1 MHHPTTTPNA
11 GAAIPIEG
19 THNFRSTEGYP
30 GTAGSIR
37 PRGLFRSDALHRV
50 SAAGK
55 HQFTEQGIVR
65 VIDLRSDAELAQA
78 PTVFSAA
85 DVETIHHPIFTD
97 ATPPLDGGSLSLGS
111 LYRHI
116 VTERAD
122 RLAAAVQ
129 LIADAPAGG
138 VLVHCTAGKDRTGL
152 VVAAALAAVGVPR
165 EQIVADYAA
174 SAENLAGEWADA
186 MLAGA
191 AAQFGS
197 LDADIQE
204 LITGSPAAVMAETLD
219 FVEQRLGGFTEL
231 LEMNGVDAAGLDR
244 LRSRLI
250 GPAPTPSLAH

>member
-1 MHHPTTTPNA
+1 MHHPTTTAPNV

-55 HQFTEQGIVR
+55 HKFSEHGIVR
-65 VIDLRSDAELAQA
+65 VIDLRSDEELAQA

-116 VTERAD
+116 VTERAE
-122 RLAAAVQ
+122 RLTAAVQ
-129 LIADAPAGG
+129 LIADAPEGG

-152 VVAAALAAVGVPR
+152 VVAAALAAVGVSR

-174 SAENLAGEWADA
+174 SADNLAGEWADN

-191 AAQFGS
+191 AAQFGV

-204 LITGSPAAVMAETLD
+204 LITGSPADVMAVTLD
-219 FVEQRLGGFTEL
+219 YVEQQLGGFTDL
-231 LEMNGVDAAGLDR
+231 LQTNGLDAAGLDR
-244 LRSRLI
+244 LRNRLI
-250 GPAPTPSLAH
+250 SPA